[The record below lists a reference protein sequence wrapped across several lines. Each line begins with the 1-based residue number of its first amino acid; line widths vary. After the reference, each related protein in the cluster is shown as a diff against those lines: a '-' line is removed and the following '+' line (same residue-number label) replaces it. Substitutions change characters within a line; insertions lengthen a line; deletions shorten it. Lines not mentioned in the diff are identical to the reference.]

1 MIEWLD
7 LLVEWSGDAVKHW
20 LLAASLAFLAYLLMR
35 GMLFVLL
42 SAGRALSKLMGVAW
56 LSRILS
62 LSFAL
67 LVGYLSHWLLDY
79 FWQWWNTPLGEPL
92 DLVR

>member
-1 MIEWLD
+1 VIEWLD

-20 LLAASLAFLAYLLMR
+20 LLAASLAFAAYLLMR
-35 GMLFVLL
+35 GTLYVLL

-56 LSRILS
+56 LSRLLS
-62 LSFAL
+62 LLFAL
-67 LVGYLSHWLLDY
+67 LVGFLSHWALDY
-79 FWQWWNTPLGEPL
+79 FWQWWNTPLGPPL